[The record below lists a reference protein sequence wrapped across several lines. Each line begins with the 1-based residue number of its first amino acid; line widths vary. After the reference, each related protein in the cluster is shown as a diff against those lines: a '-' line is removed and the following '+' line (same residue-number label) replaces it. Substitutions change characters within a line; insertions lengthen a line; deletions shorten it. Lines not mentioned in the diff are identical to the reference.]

1 LLAAGLVL
9 VAGFVPAAVL
19 VLPVGVFRPDVGA
32 DDEAD
37 GDDTDDD
44 DGADDVGVGVG
55 GVDGEDDES
64 GLRGRTGPFPL
75 PPGGVP
81 LEFNAMSPLW
91 RHHQLPAL
99 YIRCWQ

>member
-1 LLAAGLVL
+1 MVLA
-9 VAGFVPAAVL
+9 VA
-19 VLPVGVFRPDVGA
+19 VFRPDVGA

-37 GDDTDDD
+37 VADTDDD
-44 DGADDVGVGVG
+44 GDGGADDEGVGVDVGVGAGG